1 MNIAISQIE
10 IALLEEHRSVWAFC
24 SAIEIDGVTT
34 DPQVRATMMLS
45 QALREWASYRQSAR
59 KEYESI
65 IKSAQN
71 QIDNIDA
78 NQSIYFGVDADRVR
92 EYNAK
97 AETQVE
103 MARTACYIIG
113 LNNETLG
120 KLFATVTTLQF
131 AK

>member
-1 MNIAISQIE
+1 MNIAINQIE

-113 LNNETLG
+113 LSNETLG